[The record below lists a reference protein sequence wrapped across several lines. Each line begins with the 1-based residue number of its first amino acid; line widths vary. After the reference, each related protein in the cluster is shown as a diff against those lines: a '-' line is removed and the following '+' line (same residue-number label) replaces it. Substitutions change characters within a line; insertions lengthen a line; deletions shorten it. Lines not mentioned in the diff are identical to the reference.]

1 MSALV
6 SSWATSP
13 GTAKSMRSNRS
24 RDTSLELRVRR
35 ALHSTAL
42 RYRVDLAPIAGIR
55 TRADIVFT
63 KRRIAIYLDGCFWHG
78 CPDHGST
85 PAANAD
91 YWIAKLKRNRTRDLD
106 VTQRLQEEGWTVL
119 RFWEHE
125 PVDSIIK
132 TITETLDDQRALHVP
147 GSNR

>member
-1 MSALV
+1 MSTSV

-35 ALHSTAL
+35 ALHGAGL
-42 RYRVDLAPIAGIR
+42 RYRVDCAPIAGLR
-55 TRADIVFT
+55 TRADVVFT
-63 KRRIAIYLDGCFWHG
+63 KRHIAIYLDGCFWHG

-85 PAANAD
+85 PTAHAD
-91 YWIAKLKRNRTRDLD
+91 YWRPKLDRNRTRDQD
-106 VTQRLQEEGWTVL
+106 VTRKLQDAGWTVL

-125 PVDSIIK
+125 PVDAIIE
-132 TITETLDDQRALHVP
+132 TIMKTLDDQRVLRVP
-147 GSNR
+147 GNGG